1 MTTLCQLSLDPAFL
15 AYRGISG
22 AKSNW
27 WYALTVTYY
36 CYIVHRK
43 PIFWWH
49 KELRTVFHQ
58 SLPSPPAASGVTLLS
73 PFKDDQGTWWQSIQE
88 KLCKKWPFS
97 LSYDSVSLTTTNS
110 DEMAD
115 FKQTKMLFHVKSI
128 YICKLL
134 SFHGILCQQYK
145 WFQKVIRHILGEQ
158 VDHWLVKLISPYATF
173 CPRIPFSCLL
183 LQAGE
188 HKRGTL

>member
-1 MTTLCQLSLDPAFL
+1 MSAVPWHQRSFW
-15 AYRGISG
+15 

-27 WYALTVTYY
+27 CYALTVTYY

-43 PIFWWH
+43 PIFGWH
-49 KELRTVFHQ
+49 KELRTAFHQ
-58 SLPSPPAASGVTLLS
+58 SLPSLPAASGVALVS

-88 KLCKKWPFS
+88 KLCRKWPFG
-97 LSYDSVSLTTTNS
+97 LSYDSVSLTAINS
-110 DEMAD
+110 DEAAD

-145 WFQKVIRHILGEQ
+145 WFQKVIRHILREQ
-158 VDHWLVKLISPYATF
+158 VNQWLVKLTGHMPHFAPGSLSAACCFRLENTPACFYT
-173 CPRIPFSCLL
+173 PS
-183 LQAGE
+183 
-188 HKRGTL
+188 